1 MSFNKRTW
9 IDRVSEYP
17 NRRKLIDDAGV
28 EKTYT
33 VERYEGEISA
43 EGDDWSAANMNDLE
57 QRIADSIDG
66 TASSLAIA
74 EDGTNSANAYSVGS
88 FLSHK
93 GVLYEVVAPISKGDK
108 LDTVTNIKQVTVGQ
122 ILEHLVAN
130 QKSFVFA
137 YDAATS
143 RYGYTIDGTFHPFR
157 NPTGNAGS
165 ADVLAGKTFSSAGLD
180 DATGT
185 MPNRG
190 ALNVTLK
197 PNGNNSVSQNV
208 AAGYYSGG
216 AITADGTA
224 SYSSGYANGH
234 AAQKSTTLKIR
245 TRVDYYTTGEGTY
258 RRAYT
263 YVNGHEILNVNE
275 GNDSTY
281 NYTVTL

>member
-17 NRRKLIDDAGV
+17 NRRKLIDDAGT

-122 ILEHLVAN
+122 MLEHLVAN

-216 AITADGTA
+216 TITANGSA
-224 SYSSGYANGH
+224 SYNSGYTDGH
-234 AAQKSTTLKIR
+234 AAKKSTTLTISLSMWSSHN
-245 TRVDYYTTGEGTY
+245 DEG
-258 RRAYT
+258 AYWHSDVS
-263 YVNGHEILNVNE
+263 VNGSHVC
-275 GNDSTY
+275 GAQQGGATGY
-281 NYTVTL
+281 YTVTL